1 MKRNKGGRPRG
12 PGRKLK
18 FDVSVSRGTY
28 RLVQAAA
35 IVRGVSM
42 RALVDAACKD
52 VGAEVEG

>member
-1 MKRNKGGRPRG
+1 MH
-12 PGRKLK
+12 
-18 FDVSVSRGTY
+18 